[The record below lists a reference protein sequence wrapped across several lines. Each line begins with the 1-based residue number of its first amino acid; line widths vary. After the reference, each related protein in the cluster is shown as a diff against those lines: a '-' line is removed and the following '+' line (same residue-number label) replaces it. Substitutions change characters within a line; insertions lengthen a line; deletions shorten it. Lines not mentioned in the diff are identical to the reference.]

1 MEGLKYEKDVA
12 NTLIGAVPSYF
23 AQAAQKMLM
32 PFARNSEKTN
42 TAEYNAI
49 TGFYDLA
56 LVPLMARGM
65 TSLPAGPIS
74 VPLVAL
80 AYGYATSPA
89 AKKAVAEFFVGEK
102 PQPKRRKAGSST
114 YGF

>member
-1 MEGLKYEKDVA
+1 
-12 NTLIGAVPSYF
+12 
-23 AQAAQKMLM
+23 MLM

-102 PQPKRRKAGSST
+102 PQPKRRKAGGST